1 MAMAGRFMRRALP
14 SAPLAV
20 PSHFRPM
27 TSGFRFGFTAK
38 HAAFNRFYSSSAASH
53 LLGKTEPVPL
63 TELTVGV
70 PKEVFENEKRV
81 AMSPASV
88 ASLVKNGYTVNV
100 EKGAGAEADFPDSQY
115 VEAGAKIV
123 DNATALGSDIVC
135 KINAPQVNSKNGKH
149 ELELM
154 KDGSALISFI
164 QPAQN
169 KELVETLKNRKI
181 TSFSMD
187 CVPRTISRAQTY
199 DALSSMANI
208 AGYKAVVE
216 AANEFG
222 RFLCGQMTAAGK
234 TPPAKVLVIGGGVAG
249 LAAIGHARAL
259 GAIVRCFDTRP
270 AVKDQVKSMGGE
282 FLELKGF
289 ELEEGAGGYAKQM
302 SDDFIKAEMEMFA
315 QQAKDVDIIITTALI
330 PGKKAPTLIT
340 KEMIDT
346 MKPGSVIVDLAAPAG
361 GNCGYTVPGQLHVTA
376 NGVRIVGYTDLP
388 SRLPNQSSTLYSN
401 NLTKFLLTHKTKDAN
416 SFFVDLEDEVT
427 RAFTV
432 TKGGE
437 LLWPAPMKPPPP
449 PPSPEEIAAKKEADA
464 LAKAKEEKYRLE
476 TKPYNETSYA
486 AKWMALGLGG
496 LALIGASAPP
506 ALVTTTTTFV
516 VSVLV
521 GYQVV
526 WGVVPALH
534 SPLMAVT
541 NAISGLVVIGGLA
554 VLGSPGA
561 SMATMNPTVLG
572 LSTVAVLLSSVNIA
586 GGFNITLKM
595 LDMFRRAGDPKE
607 YNNLYFIPAGAFLA
621 ASCAMQLSGFGTG
634 VQSMAYLAA
643 SSFCILSISGL
654 SGQATCRQGT
664 IYGIAGVGIGCGTTI
679 AGFITSVEPAL
690 MTVMVGSMAVGGLAG
705 YAGSSR
711 IELTELPQM
720 VALFHSFVGI
730 AASAVC
736 ISSFMHEV
744 GHYDTDPLANF
755 HKAAIYVGTFLGGI
769 TFTGSCVAFGKLHGI
784 LNGSPLKFPGF
795 HAFNATLGGLIAAGL
810 FQFMTLPNSPE
821 LVNYLWANMG
831 LSCILGYTLVAGI
844 GGADMPVAITV
855 LNSYSGWA
863 MAAEGFLLQNNLLV
877 IVGALVGSSGA
888 ILSYIM
894 CVAMN
899 RGILNVIF
907 GGYGTSATGTG
918 EAKKYTGEVKDI
930 MTDEVVEM
938 LVNAKSVVIT
948 VGFGL
953 AMAKGQYAI
962 AAVTQML
969 RDHGVK
975 VRFCVHPVAG
985 RMPGQLNVLLA
996 EASVPYDIVMEME
1009 EINEDFEE
1017 TDVSLVIG
1025 ANDTINSA
1033 ALDDPNSAIAGM
1045 PVCHVWK
1052 AAHCIVMK
1060 RSMGS
1065 GYAGVDNPVFF
1076 NDNTRMYF
1084 GDAKKNCEALQA
1096 GIAQALGKE

>member
-1 MAMAGRFMRRALP
+1 MFASRMTPRAARIGSKPMMLHGLGAKAWAQRVDL
-14 SAPLAV
+14 APCVMLR
-20 PSHFRPM
+20 SY
-27 TSGFRFGFTAK
+27 STAAK
-38 HAAFNRFYSSSAASH
+38 SH
-53 LLGKTEPVPL
+53 LFGKNEPVPF

-70 PKEVFENEKRV
+70 PKEVLQNERRV
-81 AMSPASV
+81 AVSPTSAQ
-88 ASLVKNGYTVNV
+88 SLVKQGYQVQV
-100 EKGAGAEADFPDSQY
+100 QKGAGELADFPDSQY
-115 VEAGAKIV
+115 AAAGATIV
-123 DNATALGSDIVC
+123 DGPTAMGSDIVM
-135 KINAPQVNSKNGKH
+135 KVNAPQEVGGEH
-149 ELELM
+149 EVDKLKE
-154 KDGSALISFI
+154 GSVLVSFI

-169 KELVETLKNRKI
+169 KDLVGRLQGRNI
-181 TSFSMD
+181 TSFAMD

-216 AANEFG
+216 AANQFG

-289 ELEEGAGGYAKQM
+289 ELEEGAGGYAKEM
-302 SDDFIKAEMEMFA
+302 SKDFIDAEMKLFA
-315 QQAKDVDIIITTALI
+315 DQAKDVDIIITTALI
-330 PGKKAPTLIT
+330 PGKRAPVLIS
-340 KEMIDT
+340 KEMVDT
-346 MKPGSVIVDLAAPAG
+346 MRPGSVVVDLAAAAG
-361 GNCGYTVPGQLHVTA
+361 GNCGYTKPQDLFVTP
-376 NGVRIVGYTDLP
+376 NGVRVVGYDDLP
-388 SRLPNQSSTLYSN
+388 SRLPTQSSTLYSN
-401 NLTKFLLTHKTKDAN
+401 NATKFLLTHMDKEKKAFNIDM
-416 SFFVDLEDEVT
+416 EDEVT

-437 LLWPAPMKPPPP
+437 LMWPAPVKALPP
-449 PPSPEEIAAKKEADA
+449 PPSQEEIEAKKAAE
-464 LAKAKEEKYRLE
+464 LAKKKADDEMRLV
-476 TKPYNETSYA
+476 TRPWNETLGA
-486 AKWMALGLGG
+486 ASWVGVG
-496 LALIGASAPP
+496 LAGLLSIGAYAPP
-506 ALVTTTTTFV
+506 ALLATTTTFA

-526 WGVVPALH
+526 WGVAPALH

-541 NAISGLVVIGGLA
+541 NAISGLVIIGGLA
-554 VLGSPGA
+554 VLGTPGA
-561 SMATMNPTVLG
+561 SLAAFNPAVLG
-572 LSTVAVLLSSVNIA
+572 LATTAVVLSSVNIA
-586 GGFNITLKM
+586 GGFNITFKM
-595 LDMFRRAGDPKE
+595 LKMFRRDGDPNE
-607 YNNLYFIPAGAFLA
+607 YNQLYLVPAGAFLA
-621 ASCAMQLSGFGTG
+621 ASCGLQLSGAAAG

-643 SSFCILSISGL
+643 SSFCIMSISGL
-654 SGQATCRQGT
+654 STQQTARQGT
-664 IYGIAGVGIGCGTTI
+664 VFGVCGVGIGCITTL
-679 AGFITSVEPAL
+679 AGFVGAVDTSLMAL
-690 MTVMVGSMAVGGLAG
+690 MAGSMAVGGLAG
-705 YAGSSR
+705 FIGSNR

-736 ISSFMHEV
+736 GASFIHEV
-744 GHYDTDPLANF
+744 GHYDADPLATF
-755 HKAAIYVGTFLGGI
+755 HKSAIYIGTFLGGL

-784 LNGSPLKFPGF
+784 MSGAPLKFPGF
-795 HAFNATLGGLIAAGL
+795 HAFNASLGALIAAGGY
-810 FQFMTLPNSPE
+810 QFLMLPNDPS
-821 LVNYLWANMG
+821 LVNYLMANMA
-831 LSCILGYTLVAGI
+831 LSSTLGYTLTAGI

-863 MAAEGFLLQNNLLV
+863 MAAEGFLLQNNLCV

-907 GGYGTSATGTG
+907 GGIGTSTTGKG
-918 EAKKYTGEVKDI
+918 EAKKYTGEVKEFA
-930 MTDEVVEM
+930 TDDVIDT
-938 LVNAKSVVIT
+938 LINAKSVVIT

-996 EASVPYDIVMEME
+996 EANTPYDIVLEME
-1009 EINEDFEE
+1009 EINDEFED

-1052 AAHCIVMK
+1052 AGQCIVMK

-1084 GDAKKNCEALQA
+1084 GDARKNCEALQA
-1096 GIAQALGKE
+1096 GISKALKLE